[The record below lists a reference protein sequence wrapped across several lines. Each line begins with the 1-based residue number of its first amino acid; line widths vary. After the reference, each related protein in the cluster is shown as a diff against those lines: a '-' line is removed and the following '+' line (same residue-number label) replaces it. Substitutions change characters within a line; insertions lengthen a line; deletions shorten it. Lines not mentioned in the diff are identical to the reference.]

1 MCIDE
6 RAWDKCDVRLTLPDF
21 IPYQRSQIFIT
32 QIHNAYIY
40 NEVKLILI
48 TSSLLKIADV
58 NIIASFGRPAAVS

>member
-1 MCIDE
+1 MMMCIDE

-21 IPYQRSQIFIT
+21 IPYPRSQILIT

-48 TSSLLKIADV
+48 TSSLLKKAEV
-58 NIIASFGRPAAVS
+58 NIIW